1 MQQLATAA
9 RCLLR
14 RPPAQQILLQG
25 SSGRRS
31 FATALS
37 PDDRVAA
44 LTKLAREGSPFQWE
58 EVGRMILSFC
68 AACQETFSPAHPS
81 TSRYFSGDDDR

>member
-1 MQQLATAA
+1 MQQLATAT

-14 RPPAQQILLQG
+14 RPPAQQTLLQG
-25 SSGRRS
+25 SGRRS

-58 EVGRMILSFC
+58 EVGRMILYFC
-68 AACQETFSPAHPS
+68 AACQKTFSPAHPS